1 MVKLEIFNHAMFS
14 LSQTTIQY
22 HTEVDKLFSMRQTF
36 QAHNFT
42 YTPDRLRKK
51 IGGQNQSARPIQ
63 AEL

>member
-22 HTEVDKLFSMRQTF
+22 HTEADKLFSMRQTF
-36 QAHNFT
+36 QVHNFT

-51 IGGQNQSARPIQ
+51 
-63 AEL
+63 

>member
-51 IGGQNQSARPIQ
+51 
-63 AEL
+63 